1 MVKKWLTVAENCA
14 IVNYKIKNEGNHVY
28 YQIKETTFV
37 PAQSQISQPGDPNLK
52 EEGA

>member
-1 MVKKWLTVAENCA
+1 MVDNRE
-14 IVNYKIKNEGNHVY
+14 IVCYSISTIKNEGNHVY

-37 PAQSQISQPGDPNLK
+37 PAQSQISQPGDPNLE